1 MTLDSRPWQWGS
13 FGTFIQRT
21 LDVKN
26 KLSPHSVC
34 AKMYSNNY
42 TFYFGENDYKAMNS
56 SMESFV
62 YIMSINS
69 TTFLKIGITYFK
81 RRNQHVHGL
90 QSNSESPVQ

>member
-1 MTLDSRPWQWGS
+1 MTFDSGPWQWGS
-13 FGTFIQRT
+13 FCTFIQRT

-26 KLSPHSVC
+26 KLSPHSVR

-42 TFYFGENDYKAMNS
+42 TFYFGENNYKVMNS

-62 YIMSINS
+62 YIMNINS
-69 TTFLKIGITYFK
+69 TTFLNIRITYFK
-81 RRNQHVHGL
+81 HRNQHVHGL